1 MADSNFHWRWRRSR
15 LGCFALTEGRGD
27 LTSGRARAVQAEQGK
42 GDLGRPFGARWR
54 FPQGEH
60 SLVTGPA
67 AFRGGASPVSTERA
81 PERKVNS
88 KSRLSELRQLLHRAE
103 QVAGLGQDGILE
115 KRLIGDE
122 GIRGCDSFHR
132 GIEMM
137 EQFVG
142 DAGGDFGAVSP
153 A

>member
-67 AFRGGASPVSTERA
+67 AFRGGQVRFLRNEPQSEKSTAKADFQNSANSFIARN
-81 PERKVNS
+81 RSLDWGKVAF
-88 KSRLSELRQLLHRAE
+88 SRS
-103 QVAGLGQDGILE
+103 G
-115 KRLIGDE
+115 
-122 GIRGCDSFHR
+122 
-132 GIEMM
+132 
-137 EQFVG
+137 
-142 DAGGDFGAVSP
+142 
-153 A
+153 